1 MSNNNKS
8 QETNRPAH
16 SVRYR
21 NIKATIWKN
30 QTERGPMYNVT
41 LTRSYRDGEEWRDT
55 SSFGFDDLMTVA
67 KALFD
72 AHTWISSAKA
82 SDAGG
87 QGEKNAEPTRN
98 SSRRTE
104 RNAARQ
110 PETV

>member
-1 MSNNNKS
+1 MSNNKS

-16 SVRYR
+16 TVRHR

-41 LTRSYRDGEEWRDT
+41 VTRSYRDGEQWRDT
-55 SSFGFDDLMTVA
+55 NSFGFDDLMTVA

-82 SDAGG
+82 SDAGSK
-87 QGEKNAEPTRN
+87 GENNAEASRN
-98 SSRRTE
+98 TSRRTD
-104 RNAARQ
+104 RNAVRQ
-110 PETV
+110 PATV